1 MCGPWLDYSSSKLEF
16 LETCDTM
23 DVAWIVDDVV
33 ELFIYFLNR
42 CDQETVVMSRRS
54 LFLGDSTA
62 VFRGNVVGT
71 MLAATYL
78 QMAQPKQSIKR

>member
-1 MCGPWLDYSSSKLEF
+1 
-16 LETCDTM
+16 M

-33 ELFIYFLNR
+33 ELFIYFRNR
-42 CDQETVVMSRRS
+42 CDHETVGMSRRS

-78 QMAQPKQSIKR
+78 KMAQPKQSIKR